1 MKRLIAIA
9 AVVVAAIA
17 LIVFATG
24 SSSSSGGYQVR
35 AIFNNA
41 AFVIPGMD
49 VRIGGVVVGS
59 IASIDLT
66 DDKKAAVV
74 LNIENSAY
82 QDFRKDAFCTIR
94 PQSLIGERYIECE
107 PTQPKPK
114 GSQQPPLLAEVKSGP
129 GSGQYL
135 LPATNTARSVDLDL
149 INNIMRLPFRQRFT
163 IFLNEFGTGLAGNG
177 RALSDAL
184 HKSNPALR
192 EFDNVLKILA
202 DQNRTLAALAV
213 NGDTALIPLAREREH
228 IKGFINASAKTAT
241 ATASRSAALEEN
253 FRLLP
258 QFLRELV
265 PTMNS
270 LGDFSSAL
278 LPTAQALGGAADD
291 INTFVTGTPQFAA
304 AGSKAL
310 TTLGDSTDTAGPA
323 LEQSLPFVKDLGSLA
338 SQAKPLSTNLSQ
350 LLRSLRYENGINNL
364 LSVIFR
370 LGGATNGYDQY
381 GHYVRARLVLT
392 TCTTYATENQLSC
405 TANFRKDFGAVT
417 TPALPTS
424 GGTPTSTTANTA
436 QRRAVADAITARA
449 VRRAIKLPGALLP
462 GDTGVKPGAGAAT
475 TAPPAKRAA
484 AADPK
489 AAQSLLDYLLGQ

>member
-1 MKRLIAIA
+1 M
-9 AVVVAAIA
+9 
-17 LIVFATG
+17 
-24 SSSSSGGYQVR
+24 Q
-35 AIFNNA
+35 
-41 AFVIPGMD
+41 
-49 VRIGGVVVGS
+49 
-59 IASIDLT
+59 
-66 DDKKAAVV
+66 
-74 LNIENSAY
+74 
-82 QDFRKDAFCTIR
+82 
-94 PQSLIGERYIECE
+94 
-107 PTQPKPK
+107 
-114 GSQQPPLLAEVKSGP
+114 SGP

-149 INNIMRLPFRQRFT
+149 IQNIMRLPFRQRFT

-177 RALSDAL
+177 AALQDAL
-184 HKSNPALR
+184 KKSNPALR

-213 NGDTALIPLAREREH
+213 NGDIALEPLARERER
-228 IKGFINASAKTAT
+228 IKGFINSSAKSAS

-270 LGDFSSAL
+270 LGDFSEAF
-278 LPTAQALGGAADD
+278 LPSAQALGGAATD
-291 INTFVTGTPQFAA
+291 INTFVTGTPEFAA

-310 TTLGDSTDTAGPA
+310 TTLGTSTETAGPA

-338 SQAKPLSTNLSQ
+338 SQAKPAATNLSA
-350 LLRSLRYENGINNL
+350 LLRSLQYEGGINNL

-424 GGTPTSTTANTA
+424 GGTPA
-436 QRRAVADAITARA
+436 
-449 VRRAIKLPGALLP
+449 
-462 GDTGVKPGAGAAT
+462 AAT
-475 TAPPAKRAA
+475 RRRRPA
-484 AADPK
+484 
-489 AAQSLLDYLLGQ
+489 